1 MNYFNYYDFPI
12 PPEEIK
18 REVYT
23 VIQDTQFQ
31 VLDSEL
37 LLVTD
42 VQIDKLPQPD
52 WTTNIGLPLSSVRDI
67 PNRAIFYFLETSK
80 LIKEWAYDCIPIKF
94 SGINIQLIKNGSFI
108 IPHVDEV
115 RSTAYNFH
123 FETGG
128 ASTCFFKPKDMSLT
142 VSPQT
147 YIPHSMID
155 KVFETII
162 EPNKW
167 HSLNVSQIHSVENI
181 KGLRVGLSLSVTND

>member
-1 MNYFNYYDFPI
+1 MNYFNYCDFPI

-23 VIQDTQFQ
+23 AIQDKKFQ

-42 VQIDKLPQPD
+42 VDIDKLPEPD
-52 WTTNIGLPLSSVRDI
+52 WTTNIGLPLSSVKNI

-94 SGINIQLIKNGSFI
+94 NDISIQLIKDGSFI

-115 RSTAYNFH
+115 RSTAYNFY
-123 FETGG
+123 FETGD

-155 KVFETII
+155 KVFETVI
-162 EPNKW
+162 EPNRW

-181 KGLRVGLSLSVTND
+181 KGMRVGLSLSVIND